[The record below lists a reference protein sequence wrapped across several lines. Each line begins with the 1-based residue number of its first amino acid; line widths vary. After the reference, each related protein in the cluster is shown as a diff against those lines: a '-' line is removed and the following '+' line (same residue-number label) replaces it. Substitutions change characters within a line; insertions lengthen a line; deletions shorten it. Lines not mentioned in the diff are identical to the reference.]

1 MYKRQVA
8 DRRLVRRIEQAKAR
22 LSAGATLAEVAEAL
36 GYCDQFFFARQF
48 KTVTGQSPGARRKT
62 FMGVVPGLPAT

>member
-1 MYKRQVA
+1 
-8 DRRLVRRIEQAKAR
+8 LVRRIEQAKAR
-22 LSAGATLAEVAEAL
+22 LSAGATLAKVAEAL

-48 KTVTGQSPGARRKT
+48 KTVTGQSLGAWRRT